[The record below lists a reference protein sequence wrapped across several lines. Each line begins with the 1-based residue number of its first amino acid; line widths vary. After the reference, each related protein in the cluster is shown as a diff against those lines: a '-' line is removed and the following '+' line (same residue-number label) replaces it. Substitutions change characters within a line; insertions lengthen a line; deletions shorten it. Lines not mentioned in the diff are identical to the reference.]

1 MKAVHFGAGN
11 IGRGF
16 VGLLLHNAGYDLVF
30 ADVADALIQRL
41 KDADSYVVHEVGEN
55 PRTHEVRGFSALN
68 SATEA
73 EALTAAIASADI
85 VTTAVGA
92 HILKFVAPAIAA
104 GIAARPAGAAKLAV
118 MACENAIN
126 GTDILA
132 GEVRKA
138 YTGAD
143 LDDRVIFANTAVDR
157 IVPNQDPNAGL
168 DVTVENFYEWA
179 IETPPFGE
187 VHPEIPGVTW
197 VPDLEPYIERKLFTV
212 NTGHA
217 TSAWFGYAAGI
228 EKISDALADP
238 GVAAKVAA
246 VLVETASLIVAK
258 HGVLGGDPG
267 RLRREDPEALRQ
279 PLPARHHPAGRAGA
293 AAQAQPQRAVRQPRV
308 PAGRAR
314 HGPRCAAGGDGR
326 WPALRRCRRPR
337 GGRAAAVAGH
347 GFRSRGRREGHRAR
361 ARITRC
367 TQTSSRLSRP
377 VRRTERTGR
386 IARAETPEIEAA
398 TGRILDA
405 ADRARRD
412 PAG

>member
-41 KDADSYVVHEVGEN
+41 KDADSYVVHEVGED

-68 SATEA
+68 SASEG

-104 GIAARPAGAAKLAV
+104 GVAARPADAGRIAV

-132 GEVRKA
+132 AEVRKSYA
-138 YTGAD
+138 GTD
-143 LDDRVIFANTAVDR
+143 LDERVIFANTAVDR
-157 IVPNQDPNAGL
+157 IVPNQDPDAGL

-187 VHPEIPGVTW
+187 SHPDIPGVTW

-228 EKISDALADP
+228 EKISDALADA
-238 GVAAKVAA
+238 GVAGKVAA
-246 VLVETASLIVAK
+246 VLEETASLIVAK
-258 HGVLGGDPG
+258 HGVPADTQAAYVQKILKRFSNPYLPDTTLRVG
-267 RLRREDPEALRQ
+267 RAPLRKLSRNDRFISPAAQLAERGLAHSALMDAVGAGLRFDTPDDPEAVELQALLGSASAAEVVEKVTGLIPEHPLYPDVLAVVEARQ
-279 PLPARHHPAGRAGA
+279 AH
-293 AAQAQPQRAVRQPRV
+293 
-308 PAGRAR
+308 
-314 HGPRCAAGGDGR
+314 
-326 WPALRRCRRPR
+326 
-337 GGRAAAVAGH
+337 
-347 GFRSRGRREGHRAR
+347 
-361 ARITRC
+361 
-367 TQTSSRLSRP
+367 
-377 VRRTERTGR
+377 
-386 IARAETPEIEAA
+386 
-398 TGRILDA
+398 
-405 ADRARRD
+405 
-412 PAG
+412 

>member
-30 ADVADALIQRL
+30 ADVVESLIQRL

-55 PRTHEVRGFSALN
+55 PRTQEVRGFSALN
-68 SATEA
+68 SATEP
-73 EALTAAIASADI
+73 EELVAAIASADI

-104 GIAARPAGAAKLAV
+104 GIAARPAGAPKVAV

-132 GEVRKA
+132 GEVLKA
-138 YTGAD
+138 YTGDD
-143 LDDRVIFANTAVDR
+143 LDTKAVFANTAVDR
-157 IVPNQDPNAGL
+157 IVPNQDPGAGL
-168 DVTVENFYEWA
+168 DVTVETFYEWV
-179 IETPPFGE
+179 IETGPFKGA
-187 VHPEIPGVTW
+187 HPDIPGVTW

-238 GVAAKVAA
+238 GVGARVRA

-258 HGVLGGDPG
+258 HGVDAATQAAYVEKILKRFANPYLPDTTLRVG
-267 RLRREDPEALRQ
+267 RAPLRKLSRNDRFVSPAAQLAERGMGRDALLEAIGAGLRFDAPDDPEAVELQ
-279 PLPARHHPAGRAGA
+279 SLLATASAAEVVDTVTGLPADHPLYADVLAVVQDR
-293 AAQAQPQRAVRQPRV
+293 QAR
-308 PAGRAR
+308 
-314 HGPRCAAGGDGR
+314 
-326 WPALRRCRRPR
+326 
-337 GGRAAAVAGH
+337 
-347 GFRSRGRREGHRAR
+347 
-361 ARITRC
+361 
-367 TQTSSRLSRP
+367 
-377 VRRTERTGR
+377 
-386 IARAETPEIEAA
+386 
-398 TGRILDA
+398 
-405 ADRARRD
+405 
-412 PAG
+412 

>member
-30 ADVADALIQRL
+30 ADVVESLIQRL

-55 PRTHEVRGFSALN
+55 PRTQEVRGFSALN
-68 SATEA
+68 SATEP
-73 EALTAAIASADI
+73 EELVAAIASADI

-104 GIAARPAGAAKLAV
+104 GIAARPAGAPKVAV

-132 GEVRKA
+132 GEVLKA
-138 YTGAD
+138 YTGDD
-143 LDDRVIFANTAVDR
+143 LDTKAVFANTAVDR
-157 IVPNQDPNAGL
+157 IVPNQDPGAGL
-168 DVTVENFYEWA
+168 DVTVETFYEWV
-179 IETPPFGE
+179 IETGPFKGA
-187 VHPEIPGVTW
+187 HPDIPGVTW

-238 GVAAKVAA
+238 GVGARVRA

-258 HGVLGGDPG
+258 HGVDAATQAAYVEKILKRFANPYLPDTTLRVG
-267 RLRREDPEALRQ
+267 RAPLRKLSRNDRFVSPAAQLAERGMGRDALLEAIGAGLRFDTPDDPEAVELQ
-279 PLPARHHPAGRAGA
+279 SLLATASAAEVVDTVTGLPADHPLYADVLAVVQDR
-293 AAQAQPQRAVRQPRV
+293 QAR
-308 PAGRAR
+308 
-314 HGPRCAAGGDGR
+314 
-326 WPALRRCRRPR
+326 
-337 GGRAAAVAGH
+337 
-347 GFRSRGRREGHRAR
+347 
-361 ARITRC
+361 
-367 TQTSSRLSRP
+367 
-377 VRRTERTGR
+377 
-386 IARAETPEIEAA
+386 
-398 TGRILDA
+398 
-405 ADRARRD
+405 
-412 PAG
+412 

>member
-30 ADVADALIQRL
+30 ADVAEALIQRL

-55 PRTHEVRGFSALN
+55 PLTHEVSGFSALN
-68 SATEA
+68 SAAEP

-104 GIAARPAGAAKLAV
+104 GVAARGADAPKLAV

-132 GEVRKA
+132 SEVRKA
-138 YTGAD
+138 YTGSD
-143 LDDRVIFANTAVDR
+143 LDDKVIFANTAVDR
-157 IVPNQDPNAGL
+157 IVPNQDPDAGL

-179 IETPPFGE
+179 IETPPFGDA
-187 VHPEIPGVTW
+187 HPEIPGVTW

-217 TSAWFGYAAGI
+217 TSAWFGHAAGI

-258 HGVLGGDPG
+258 HGVAADTQAAYVEKILKRFANPYLPDTTLRVG
-267 RLRREDPEALRQ
+267 RAPLRKLSRNERFVSPASQLAERGMGRAALVEAMGAGLRFDAADDPEAVELQQLLGTASAEEVVEKVTGLGTDHPLYADVLAVVEARQ
-279 PLPARHHPAGRAGA
+279 AH
-293 AAQAQPQRAVRQPRV
+293 
-308 PAGRAR
+308 
-314 HGPRCAAGGDGR
+314 
-326 WPALRRCRRPR
+326 
-337 GGRAAAVAGH
+337 
-347 GFRSRGRREGHRAR
+347 
-361 ARITRC
+361 
-367 TQTSSRLSRP
+367 
-377 VRRTERTGR
+377 
-386 IARAETPEIEAA
+386 
-398 TGRILDA
+398 
-405 ADRARRD
+405 
-412 PAG
+412 

>member
-30 ADVADALIQRL
+30 ADVADALIARL
-41 KDADSYVVHEVGEN
+41 KDADSYEVHEVGEN
-55 PRTHEVRGFSALN
+55 PQTHEVRGFSALN
-68 SATEA
+68 SAAEP

-104 GIAARPAGAAKLAV
+104 GVAARPADAPRLAV

-132 GEVRKA
+132 VEVRKA
-138 YTGAD
+138 YAGDD
-143 LDDRVIFANTAVDR
+143 LDDKVVFANTAVDR
-157 IVPNQDPNAGL
+157 IVPNQDPDAGL

-187 VHPEIPGVTW
+187 VHPDIPGVTW

-217 TSAWFGYAAGI
+217 TSAWFGHAAGI

-258 HGVLGGDPG
+258 HGVAAETQAAYVEKILKRFANPYLPDTTLRVG
-267 RLRREDPEALRQ
+267 RAPLRKLSRNERFISPASQLAERGMGRAALLEAMGAGLLFDAADDPEAVELQ
-279 PLPARHHPAGRAGA
+279 QLLGSA
-293 AAQAQPQRAVRQPRV
+293 
-308 PAGRAR
+308 
-314 HGPRCAAGGDGR
+314 
-326 WPALRRCRRPR
+326 
-337 GGRAAAVAGH
+337 
-347 GFRSRGRREGHRAR
+347 S
-361 ARITRC
+361 
-367 TQTSSRLSRP
+367 
-377 VRRTERTGR
+377 
-386 IARAETPEIEAA
+386 
-398 TGRILDA
+398 A
-405 ADRARRD
+405 ADVVEKVTGLTPDHPLYADVLAVVEARQSN
-412 PAG
+412 